1 MTQLKTGDPCPCCG
15 QPIKTRDPELLAL
28 LTQIAEKKHFPT
40 AEEIRALRK
49 KEGSCLAQ

>member
-1 MTQLKTGDPCPCCG
+1 MKILKPCDPCPCCG

-28 LTQIAEKKHFPT
+28 LTQIAEKRHFPT

-49 KEGSCLAQ
+49 KEESSLAQ